1 MGRTVAAGRHTVLG
15 QGVPCRI
22 LGDQDKGLLL
32 CAWMLAVLP
41 GGVGQRGWEWGP
53 WSESL
58 GLVSGTLAFS
68 ISKTGMKITL
78 FIFFSMLLH
87 GSNNTIQAKVLIKGF
102 GT

>member
-1 MGRTVAAGRHTVLG
+1 MGRTGAVGCHTVLG
-15 QGVPCRI
+15 QGVPCQI

-32 CAWMLAVLP
+32 CAWGSAGLP
-41 GGVGQRGWEWGP
+41 GVVGQSGWEWGP
-53 WSESL
+53 WLERL

-87 GSNNTIQAKVLIKGF
+87 GLNNTIQAKVLIKGF